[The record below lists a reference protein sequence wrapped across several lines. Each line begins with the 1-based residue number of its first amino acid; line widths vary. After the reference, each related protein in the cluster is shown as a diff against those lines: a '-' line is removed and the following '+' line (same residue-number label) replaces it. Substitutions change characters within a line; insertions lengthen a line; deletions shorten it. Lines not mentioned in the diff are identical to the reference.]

1 MSLYL
6 EQIRQLI
13 DLQKVDDL
21 IYVVQKELAAAPQ
34 EIEQLRAAYAETST
48 KREKLIEKVEHLKE
62 QNKRINLEIED
73 ETNRLRR
80 SKSKLMQVA
89 NAREYQAMS
98 KEMDNLEKNN
108 YSREKERNTLQ
119 EELNLQEAALQEV
132 NSHWETTGAALKVHE
147 EGLEA
152 RTSAATAELN
162 KLEKQRSGV
171 GSIIPRPVLDRYE
184 FIRRRLAHPVIVS
197 VHDGVCSGCR
207 ITIPPQDFIE
217 LQSGH
222 KILNC
227 PNCQRLVFW
236 SEHFEQAQAK
246 SQAGSEE

>member
-13 DLQKVDDL
+13 DLQKVDDH
-21 IYVVQKELAAAPQ
+21 IYTVQKELGDAPR
-34 EIEQLRAAYAETST
+34 EIEQMRAAHADMNA
-48 KREKLIEKVEHLKE
+48 KREKLLEKIDHLKE
-62 QNKRINLEIED
+62 QAKRIGLEIED
-73 ETNRLRR
+73 ETSRLRR
-80 SKSKLMQVA
+80 SKNKLMQVA

-108 YSREKERNTLQ
+108 FAREKERSTLL
-119 EELNLQEAALQEV
+119 EELGIQEAALQEIEGV
-132 NSHWETTGAALKVHE
+132 WSQTGSELSTRE
-147 EGLEA
+147 EGLETLTAAA
-152 RTSAATAELN
+152 RAELT
-162 KLEKQRSGV
+162 KLEQSRSGV
-171 GSIIPRPVLDRYE
+171 GSKIPRPVLDRYE

-197 VHDGVCSGCR
+197 VHEGICSGCC
-207 ITIPPQDFIE
+207 ISIPPQDFIE

-236 SEHFEQAQAK
+236 SEHFAQAQ
-246 SQAGSEE
+246 QG